1 MLQIK
6 TLPDEFTKVS
16 PITIYSTDKHSTWE
30 PENRIPEH
38 VLNEYK
44 ERIRNKVEAA
54 FGNPQ
59 SGEQNRDRPEKNNEV
74 VSKKVSR
81 EGNDKDE
88 KAEFGGKFERKN
100 GGKIPERV
108 LARLIK
114 LNPRKTFYKVKWAG
128 LGENESTW
136 EDEGE
141 VPSDLIENYN
151 KLVDNS
157 LLDLMDRA
165 REEWRREEMNR
176 RRRRSSLRPRNTKK
190 ERLSEDLQGS

>member
-1 MLQIK
+1 MLKIK
-6 TLPDEFTKVS
+6 ILPDKFTKVS
-16 PITIYSTDKHSTWE
+16 PTFFFLSTGRDKHSTWE
-30 PENRIPEH
+30 PASNVPER

-54 FGNPQ
+54 LGCGNPQ
-59 SGEQNRDRPEKNNEV
+59 SGEQNRDRPEKNNET
-74 VSKKVSR
+74 VSEKVSR
-81 EGNDKDE
+81 EGSDRDE

-114 LNPRKTFYKVKWAG
+114 LNPRKTLYKVKWEG
-128 LGENESTW
+128 LGENQSTW
-136 EDEGE
+136 EEEGE
-141 VPSDLIENYN
+141 VPSDLIDDYN

-190 ERLSEDLQGS
+190 ER